1 MSAISIFI
9 AQVDVSL
16 PPNNF
21 ARVGHRAVNCVWQN
35 SERRDLKVQL
45 LSVEVVLILII
56 LISRHALH
64 SRTWLYDDYI
74 VRCRSHN
81 VRSKVYCVLIL
92 GQISSYLVVIH
103 SD

>member
-21 ARVGHRAVNCVWQN
+21 ARVGHRAVDCIWQN
-35 SERRDLKVQL
+35 SERRYLKVQL

-64 SRTWLYDDYI
+64 SRAWLYDNYI
-74 VRCRSHN
+74 ACCLS
-81 VRSKVYCVLIL
+81 
-92 GQISSYLVVIH
+92 
-103 SD
+103 

>member
-9 AQVDVSL
+9 AQIDVSL

-21 ARVGHRAVNCVWQN
+21 ARVGHGTVNCVWQN
-35 SERRDLKVQL
+35 SERRYLKVQL
-45 LSVEVVLILII
+45 LAVEVVLILII

-64 SRTWLYDDYI
+64 SRAWLYDDYI

-81 VRSKVYCVLIL
+81 VRSKVHCVLIL